1 MYTRL
6 DFVMG
11 MLLQHSKI
19 DKPRPPE
26 PRGDSKEFSHHG
38 A

>member
-11 MLLQHSKI
+11 VLLHHSKLA
-19 DKPRPPE
+19 KPRPPE
-26 PRGDSKEFSHHG
+26 TRGDSKESSHHG